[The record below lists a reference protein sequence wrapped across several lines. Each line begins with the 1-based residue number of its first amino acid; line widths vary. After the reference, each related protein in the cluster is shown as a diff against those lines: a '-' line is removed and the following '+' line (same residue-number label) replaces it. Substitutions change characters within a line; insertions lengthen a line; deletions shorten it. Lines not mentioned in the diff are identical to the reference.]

1 MCDVI
6 TMGEP
11 MVMFLADTKED
22 LSKVNHF
29 LKMIAGAELNVAMG
43 VRRMGHSV
51 SYLTQ
56 VGNDPFGEYVRDF
69 LKQESIDDSLVRIYG
84 AAPTGFRSRI
94 RSMKEILRSSISGKV
109 PQPAK
114 RRRKS
119 STISTLTTPD
129 SFTLPAS
136 SRP

>member
-29 LKMIAGAELNVAMG
+29 TKMIAGAELNVAMG

-69 LKQESIDDSLVRIYG
+69 LKQESIDDSLVRIT
-84 AAPTGFRSRI
+84 AQLRQASRSKI
-94 RSMKEILRSSISGKV
+94 RLMKEIPRSSISEKA

-114 RRRKS
+114 RHRRS

-129 SFTLPAS
+129 SSISQAS